1 MLDAVLNWLH
11 DLPLSSAIR
20 VSSWMFPSLESL
32 HVIAITLVVGSIAIV
47 DLRLLGLTSNRKP
60 VTELSTEVLPWTW
73 GCFVVALITGSL
85 MFISKAPAYFAN
97 TPFRLKMLLLLCA
110 GVNMLVFHF
119 LTYRSVHRWDRDVP
133 TLVGARVA
141 GLLSLSFWIG
151 VIAAGRWIGFTIEG

>member
-20 VSSWMFPSLESL
+20 VSSWMFPSIESL

-73 GCFVVALITGSL
+73 SFFVVAVITGFL
-85 MFISKAPAYFAN
+85 MFMSKAPTYFAN

-119 LTYRSVHRWDRDVP
+119 LTYRSVHRWDQDVP
-133 TLVGARVA
+133 TLLGARVA
-141 GLLSLSFWIG
+141 GVLSLSFWIG